1 MSVDSGHATDEA
13 FVRLLAEYRK
23 PLFRFVFCLVH
34 SMHDAEDLFQQVTF
48 TLWDRFN
55 EFEPGTDFYAWAC
68 TVAKNKA
75 LNFFKASKRKK
86 VYFSPQ
92 LIDEIAKREQVQS
105 EFYEARLKALAA
117 CRQKLAAADQELL
130 AACYD
135 SGRSIGTAA
144 AEIGRPVG
152 SVYTSL
158 SRIRSALH
166 ACIKRALAAEVTR

>member
-1 MSVDSGHATDEA
+1 
-13 FVRLLAEYRK
+13 
-23 PLFRFVFCLVH
+23 
-34 SMHDAEDLFQQVTF
+34 MHDAEDLFQQVTI

-68 TVAKNKA
+68 AVAKNKA
-75 LNFFKASKRKK
+75 LNFFRARKRQR
-86 VYFSPQ
+86 VYFSAE

-105 EFYEARLKALAA
+105 ELYEARLKALAA
-117 CRQKLAAADQELL
+117 CRQKLSPADQKLL

-135 SGRSIGTAA
+135 NRLPVGTAA

-158 SRIRSALH
+158 SRIRQALH
-166 ACIKRALAAEVTR
+166 ACIKRAIAGEVRR